1 MRYLKYA
8 FLALVGLALISLAL
22 TNRDP
27 VTVRLMPEG
36 LAGVLGLSLTATV
49 PLFVVIFGAVLMGVI
64 LGFIWEWLREHKF
77 RAEAAA
83 KRREAAK
90 LKTEVE
96 RLRATGASE
105 DDEILALIEKR

>member
-1 MRYLKYA
+1 MRLLKYV
-8 FLALVGLALISLAL
+8 FLGLVGLALISLAV

-27 VTVRLMPEG
+27 VTVRLMPEM
-36 LAGVLGLSLTATV
+36 LAAVLGLSLTATV
-49 PLFVVIFGAVLMGVI
+49 PLFVVIFAAVLMGVV

-77 RAEAAA
+77 RVEASA

-90 LKTEVE
+90 LKTEVD
-96 RLRATGASE
+96 RLRSTGVAE